1 MLNQLINM
9 AENGYLPDSIIKI
22 GIRRLCNERLAW
34 ANKIGDEGIIKNREK
49 WIDILK
55 DSPIAL
61 VPEKANE
68 QHYELPPYFFELVL
82 GNNLKYSS
90 GFLD

>member
-1 MLNQLINM
+1 MLNQLIKM
-9 AENGYLPDSIIKI
+9 AENGYLPDSMIKV
-22 GIRRLCNERLAW
+22 GIKRLCNERLTQA
-34 ANKIGDEGIIKNREK
+34 KEIGNEGIKKNRAK

-68 QHYELPPYFFELVL
+68 KAFERSQNMEVL
-82 GNNLKYSS
+82 H
-90 GFLD
+90 